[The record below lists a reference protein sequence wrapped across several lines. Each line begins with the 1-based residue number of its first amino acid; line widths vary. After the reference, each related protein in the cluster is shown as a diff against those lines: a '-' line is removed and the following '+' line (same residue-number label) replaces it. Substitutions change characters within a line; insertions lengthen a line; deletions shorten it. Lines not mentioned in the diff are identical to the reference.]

1 MMSILICQLE
11 KIRERNAAY
20 SGKNYNALE
29 RMGSNLSRSTQQ
41 DCEKSNIN
49 FLHAFWAP
57 FLLLHLGGPDTITAY
72 SFEDNELWSRHFLG
86 LVVLVGLAF
95 YIFVRSWSNTALT
108 YITIPIFV
116 TGIIKYGERT
126 FVLRSSNSQYFKD
139 LLLSNPDPGPDFIEI
154 QKESWGRPAP
164 SLLCCCFGD
173 IERDSDIDE
182 LRKKPSAMVPTTS
195 TLPLESL
202 EASTSSSAVPPTETS
217 RRRFASQQHQPQ
229 NLKQANVLPPETL
242 KTGANYLQVAYFLF
256 KRFRYLFADLILS
269 YYEREDSYSK
279 IENGSAKDSFKP
291 VAVELGLMYDELYTK
306 TTIVYSLFG
315 ILFRLIS
322 FCCIVSAL
330 ISFWIIIDIHLY
342 PLIDIFITYVLM
354 IGAVVLE
361 IYAFI
366 MLILSDRTKLCL
378 IELSDGRCQCCSI
391 LADRK
396 RWSESMGQY
405 NLISCC
411 LQNVQP
417 ICNVIKKL
425 PWIGKLLD
433 KYMYLTRKDVTL
445 I

>member
-1 MMSILICQLE
+1 
-11 KIRERNAAY
+11 
-20 SGKNYNALE
+20 
-29 RMGSNLSRSTQQ
+29 
-41 DCEKSNIN
+41 
-49 FLHAFWAP
+49 
-57 FLLLHLGGPDTITAY
+57 
-72 SFEDNELWSRHFLG
+72 
-86 LVVLVGLAF
+86 
-95 YIFVRSWSNTALT
+95 
-108 YITIPIFV
+108 
-116 TGIIKYGERT
+116 
-126 FVLRSSNSQYFKD
+126 
-139 LLLSNPDPGPDFIEI
+139 
-154 QKESWGRPAP
+154 
-164 SLLCCCFGD
+164 
-173 IERDSDIDE
+173 
-182 LRKKPSAMVPTTS
+182 MVPTTS

-229 NLKQANVLPPETL
+229 NLKQANVLSPETL

-279 IENGSAKDSFKP
+279 IENGSAKDSFKL

-306 TTIVYSLFG
+306 ATIAFSLFG

-378 IELSDGRCQCCSI
+378 IELSDERCHCRSI

-433 KYMYLTRKDVTL
+433 KYMYLNRKDVNAHLENIIFRQLLEKSNEIKDDCFTIESCKKL
-445 I
+445 LAHRGDYVLEKRCSTIRDEFHWSISDVEFDHSL